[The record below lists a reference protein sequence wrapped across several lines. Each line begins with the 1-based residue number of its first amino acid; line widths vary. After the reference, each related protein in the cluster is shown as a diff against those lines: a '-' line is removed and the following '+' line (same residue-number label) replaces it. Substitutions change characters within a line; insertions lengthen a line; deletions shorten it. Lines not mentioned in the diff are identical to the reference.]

1 MIIRSIT
8 NEYYAISVLLF
19 NSNMQKKGNKNVTN
33 ASSRKYNGFVTK
45 VSISCF

>member
-19 NSNMQKKGNKNVTN
+19 NSNMQKKVTNVTN